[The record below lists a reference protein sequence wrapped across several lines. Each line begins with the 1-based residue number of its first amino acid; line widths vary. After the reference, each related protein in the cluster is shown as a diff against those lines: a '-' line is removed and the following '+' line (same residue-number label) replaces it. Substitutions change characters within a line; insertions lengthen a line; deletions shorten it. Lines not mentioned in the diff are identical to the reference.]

1 MKQSSGLFQPEP
13 RNSKAKLLS
22 QVIVRTKHIHS
33 YDFHSSSDES
43 IVTKKVISD
52 DSLYSAL
59 KNSENIKLVK
69 VLSNETH
76 LHFPIETATLHTV
89 SMSQDI
95 ISGRWLKS
103 CLKWKPLSFRMS
115 VDVWMESWW
124 VISVIEVFSISYWAF
139 LVDVTRNL
147 MIFLDDRSLSDHHFW
162 AMITLKTA
170 LSKKISSRYTRR
182 FKVRN
187 LRRFLKIIFLH
198 LISVISEIW
207 S

>member
-1 MKQSSGLFQPEP
+1 M
-13 RNSKAKLLS
+13 
-22 QVIVRTKHIHS
+22 
-33 YDFHSSSDES
+33 
-43 IVTKKVISD
+43 ISD

-76 LHFPIETATLHTV
+76 LHFPIETATLLTV

-103 CLKWKPLSFRMS
+103 CLKWKALSFRMS

-124 VISVIEVFSISYWAF
+124 AISVIEVFSISFWAF
-139 LVDVTRNL
+139 LVDVTSYL
-147 MIFLDDRSLSDHHFW
+147 LIFLGDRSLNVRYFW
-162 AMITLKTA
+162 AMISLKTA

-187 LRRFLKIIFLH
+187 LRSFLKIIFLH
-198 LISVISEIW
+198 LISVISERW
-207 S
+207 SYIIQISDDFLVCILIDDV